1 MIKYWLYLDLIALI
15 LATFRNDWKN
25 IYETLMLDFKMEFY
39 IQGALFIIVALLY
52 FPFTIPYTIIKL
64 IKDYYGK

>member
-25 IYETLMLDFKMEFY
+25 IYETLMLDFKMGFY
-39 IQGALFIIVALLY
+39 IQGALFIIV
-52 FPFTIPYTIIKL
+52 
-64 IKDYYGK
+64 